1 MPCHVNDLYRLSTDV
16 CSVPTVQSR
25 PDVAI
30 RVFIKKMTTFTNLVS
45 QDGDFLD
52 SINFFAFE
60 TEIPI
65 TQDLQTQE
73 RAYMYFLLALVE
85 QTPIPLRII
94 RGLSWKIACQAC
106 DIVQLRFFLDIKHE
120 RKIVEGD
127 HTEPEIEYEAHQKE
141 NEILEAETEYEDP
154 QKKEAILAE
163 TEYEAPQ
170 EEEEITEAE
179 MDEFG
184 IIMELELELG
194 LFMEFQQME
203 TDNVDHL
210 ITIEASSQVDSK
222 VDIRAEEEV
231 ISTVCLCNINASNGD
246 GKVLPCSHMYHE
258 DCIFKWFTSRNS
270 CPMCRFE
277 LPANLP

>member
-1 MPCHVNDLYRLSTDV
+1 
-16 CSVPTVQSR
+16 
-25 PDVAI
+25 
-30 RVFIKKMTTFTNLVS
+30 MTTFTNLVS

-94 RGLSWKIACQAC
+94 RGLN
-106 DIVQLRFFLDIKHE
+106 IKHE

-194 LFMEFQQME
+194 LFMEV
-203 TDNVDHL
+203 T
-210 ITIEASSQVDSK
+210 
-222 VDIRAEEEV
+222 
-231 ISTVCLCNINASNGD
+231 
-246 GKVLPCSHMYHE
+246 SHY
-258 DCIFKWFTSRNS
+258 IF
-270 CPMCRFE
+270 
-277 LPANLP
+277 